1 MRALLAFD
9 GSAGAEVAIALV
21 AATHWPQGSSVR
33 VVSVLEPSLGPVFGP
48 PTFTYTWFA
57 EAEAQARKELESE
70 VAKVVGRLKDAG
82 IDADGVVVPGRAATV
97 LLEESAKYEA
107 DVVVAGSRGRG
118 RIASLILGSVSAEL
132 VDHSP
137 CPVLVARQP
146 SAQRVLLA
154 TDGSAHAN
162 RAEQLI
168 AEWPTFGEA
177 QIRVLSVAEVV
188 PPWHTGLAPTMY
200 AAALEAYSKDLA
212 DARAAH
218 TALASDAASRLEA
231 AGRSVESKMREGDA
245 AMEIIEEAA
254 TWPADLIVIGSR
266 GRTGISRL
274 VLGSVARNVLQ
285 GSQCSVLIVH
295 APAEAP
301 DAAAEAA
308 AEAARP
314 SA

>member
-9 GSAGAEVAIALV
+9 GSAGAEIATALV
-21 AATHWPQGSSVR
+21 AATHWPRGSSVL

-70 VAKVVGRLKDAG
+70 VEKVVQRLKDAG
-82 IDADGVVVPGRAATV
+82 IDADGVVIPGRAATV

-132 VDHSP
+132 IDRSP

-146 SAQRVLLA
+146 SAGQVLLA
-154 TDGSAHAN
+154 TDGSAHAT

-168 AEWPTFGEA
+168 AEWPMFGEA

-200 AAALEAYSKDLA
+200 AAALEAYSEDLA
-212 DARAAH
+212 TARAAH
-218 TALASDAASRLEA
+218 TALASEAASRLKA
-231 AGRSVESKMREGDA
+231 AGLGVEAKMREGDA

-285 GSQCSVLIVH
+285 GSNSSVLIVH
-295 APAEAP
+295 TPPAA
-301 DAAAEAA
+301 DANTDGAAQ
-308 AEAARP
+308 P